1 MKAEDISQGFSK
13 YLVKL
18 VERPWF
24 QFLFCFLLLT
34 VAKKM
39 ASVHLLSMSLFRNI
53 GYLSFWEDLGKR
65 K

>member
-13 YLVKL
+13 YLVKPI
-18 VERPWF
+18 ERPWF

-39 ASVHLLSMSLFRNI
+39 TSVHLL
-53 GYLSFWEDLGKR
+53 
-65 K
+65 